1 VVAWGLWLATMS
13 LCAAGLV
20 VTLVVTRPVT
30 AAVLAEGGRV
40 RAGVPARLCHRGA
53 GAGAAAAGQPDRLA
67 VRRLGALIWSLT
79 IPFDPWVDQLMLD
92 HRPLP
97 LTAKLGA
104 VVGEYN
110 WTPAIAYGITLP
122 ALLVPNGRLRS
133 RRWRPVVAAA
143 AVGPVIGL
151 IAGGLAPGAVQ
162 GAVRPIPSPFGLA
175 GMAGAVAAAVGL
187 TSLGLWLA
195 SMLAALVSL
204 VLRFRASSGPS
215 ASSCAGWWPAPPGP
229 WPGCW
234 SGWPR

>member
-1 VVAWGLWLATMS
+1 
-13 LCAAGLV
+13 
-20 VTLVVTRPVT
+20 
-30 AAVLAEGGRV
+30 
-40 RAGVPARLCHRGA
+40 
-53 GAGAAAAGQPDRLA
+53 
-67 VRRLGALIWSLT
+67 
-79 IPFDPWVDQLMLD
+79 MLD

-151 IAGGLAPGAVQ
+151 IAGGLAPGSSRSRPSHPQ
-162 GAVRPIPSPFGLA
+162 PVRA
-175 GMAGAVAAAVGL
+175 GRLAGAVAAAVGL